1 MPYLLQS
8 PSNEESRTVAMAA
21 MLQTPSVPVRY
32 CTLEHLPQAEELRD
46 FDLVVGSVEFM
57 REVFTRLG
65 VPEPE
70 NLSYPLALRSF
81 LLRPVFEINH
91 WSDAIDPALGL
102 GQEFFVKPM
111 HLKRFTGF
119 VAGRA
124 PQDMDSHDA
133 EQFEVFRHCR
143 EPMWASPAIKFQCE
157 WRFYIQQGKVIGAG
171 RYDPEGAEDAP
182 VPDSTVVQAAV
193 AAFEQAPCAY
203 SLDFAVDEFGQTVLV
218 EGNDAWALGLYDKA
232 LSARD
237 YATFLQLRYQEIVR
251 LS

>member
-1 MPYLLQS
+1 MSYLLQS
-8 PSNEESRTVAMAA
+8 PSNEESRAVAMAA

-32 CTLEHLPQAEELRD
+32 CALEHLPQAEGLRQ
-46 FDLVVGSVEFM
+46 FDLAVGSVEFM

-91 WSDAIDPALGL
+91 WSDAMDPALAL
-102 GQEFFVKPM
+102 GAEFFVKPKN
-111 HLKRFTGF
+111 LKRFTGF
-119 VAGRA
+119 VAGRS
-124 PQDMDSHDA
+124 PQAMDSHDA
-133 EQFEVFRHCR
+133 EQFEIFRHCQ
-143 EPMWASPAIKFQCE
+143 EPMWVSPVVTFQCE
-157 WRFYIQQGKVIGAG
+157 WRFYIQQGQVIGAG
-171 RYDPEGAEDAP
+171 RYDPEGADDAP
-182 VPDSTVVQAAV
+182 VPDRTVVQAAV
-193 AAFEQAPCAY
+193 DAFTGAPCAY
-203 SLDFAVDEFGQTVLV
+203 SLDFAVDEFGQTILV

-237 YATFLQLRYQEIVR
+237 YATFLKLRYQEIVR